1 MLQLSSR
8 FLYGISC
15 FIVCLFIACSGDN
28 NKEKIAIPQ
37 ALIDKEIAQDVKIL
51 YSDSSM
57 IRIKIISPLM
67 YRYKDKQKVIEE
79 FPNGLQVE
87 FFDNN
92 QRITSWLEADYALRK
107 ESEELILLKKN
118 VVLNNKRQEKLETEE
133 LIYDA
138 KNGEIYTDKFVRITQ
153 PTKGDTS
160 FGYGFITDME
170 FNRFQIKTYS
180 AIKKF
185 DELEKLLE
193 GN

>member
-1 MLQLSSR
+1 MSQLSGN
-8 FLYGISC
+8 LNYILAIIILC
-15 FIVCLFIACSGDN
+15 FFTACSNEN
-28 NKEKIAIPQ
+28 NKEKVSIPQ
-37 ALIDKEIAQDVKIL
+37 ALIDKEIAEDVKII
-51 YSDSSM
+51 YSDSSVV
-57 IRIKIISPLM
+57 RIKINSPLM
-67 YRYKDKQKVIEE
+67 YRFKENQKVIEE
-79 FPNGLQVE
+79 FPNGLEVE
-87 FFDNN
+87 FFDDN

-118 VVLNNKRQEKLETEE
+118 VILNNKRQEKLETEE